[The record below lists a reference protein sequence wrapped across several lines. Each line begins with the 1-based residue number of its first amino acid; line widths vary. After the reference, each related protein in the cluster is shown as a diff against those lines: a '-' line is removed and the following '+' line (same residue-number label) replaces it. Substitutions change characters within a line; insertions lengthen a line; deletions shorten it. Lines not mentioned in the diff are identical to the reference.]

1 MSNEALLV
9 RADASTQIG
18 TGHFMRCLALAQAW
32 QERGGTP
39 SFLMAPG
46 SGALANRLKNNR
58 ISELRLSA
66 EPGSSA
72 DAKET
77 AEIALRHNAAWV
89 ALDGY
94 QFTSDYQRTL
104 KNKIAHL
111 LFLDDVGDAERYY
124 ADLLLNQNAYATAET
139 YGDRAGDCATLL
151 GASYFLLRREFWELR
166 NHSRRI
172 RPRGHNLLV
181 TFGGGDPENA
191 TSQALQALAV
201 LPTADMKVRVLVGAS
216 NPHRD
221 GLEKLAAKLPHSVE
235 FVIDT
240 QRIAHEMAWADLAI
254 SAAGSTSWELAFM
267 GLPSLLVTLAENQQG
282 CAEYLHSHGIAVS
295 LGWHHSVQP
304 AETASALSALA
315 SDAEKCREM
324 SSRGRALIDGRGAER
339 VVNAMLSIANARSQ
353 TLETDR

>member
-1 MSNEALLV
+1 MSIGALLF

-46 SGALANRLKNNR
+46 SGTLANRLKNNR

-77 AEIALRHNAAWV
+77 AQIALRHNAAWV

-94 QFTSDYQRTL
+94 QFTFDYQRTL
-104 KNKIAHL
+104 KDKIAHL
-111 LFLDDVGDAERYY
+111 LLLDDVGDAERYY

-139 YGDRAGDCATLL
+139 YGDRAGNCATLL
-151 GASYFLLRREFWELR
+151 GANYFLLRREFWELR
-166 NHSRRI
+166 NRSRRI
-172 RPRGHNLLV
+172 RPRGLNLLV
-181 TFGGGDPENA
+181 TFGGSDPENA
-191 TSQALQALAV
+191 TAGALQALAA
-201 LPTADMKVRVLVGAS
+201 LPAADMKVRVLVGAS
-216 NPHRD
+216 NPHR
-221 GLEKLAAKLPHSVE
+221 GELERLAAKVRHSVE
-235 FVIDT
+235 FQTDT
-240 QRIAHEMAWADLAI
+240 LRIAHEMDWADLAI

-282 CAEYLHSHGIAVS
+282 CAEYLHSHGIAIS
-295 LGWHHSVQP
+295 LGWHHLVQP
-304 AETASALSALA
+304 SETAAALSALA
-315 SDAEKCREM
+315 DDPGKRREM
-324 SSRGRALIDGRGAER
+324 SSRGRALIDGRGADR
-339 VVNAMLSIANARSQ
+339 VVNAMLSITNARSQ
-353 TLETDR
+353 PLETDR